1 MALIK
6 CFECGKEVSN
16 KAHKCPHCGVIINT
30 PKAPKR
36 SFLGKLI
43 KCAFI
48 IFNIIMAIY
57 LFSIYDRA
65 GMILGSSDD
74 IPLLARAIINAKIN
88 DTLFTWFVGDV
99 ILGLFLFFTKP
110 KT

>member
-6 CFECGKEVSN
+6 CPECGVGISD
-16 KAHKCPHCGVIINT
+16 KAEKCLNCGVTI
-30 PKAPKR
+30 KR
-36 SFLGKLI
+36 AKRTFLGKLF

-48 IFNIIMAIY
+48 IFNIIMAFY

-65 GMILGSSDD
+65 GMIVGNSND

-88 DTLFTWFVGDV
+88 DTLFTWVVGDV

-110 KT
+110 KA